1 MSKRKRS
8 TSVSASVSASASVS
22 VNNTISQPP
31 CQSLLV
37 SSKKQYI
44 PTVHNN
50 KNDIE
55 TRENAGLQHGKVI
68 VPPSRHP
75 NTALTWR
82 LLSMCKAMEKF
93 LRQLLY
99 PPPAVVD
106 STGIPIPFNLP
117 DTIDYLSLQLQL
129 IPLSWAKVMHE
140 IHWLSQQQEATLP
153 DKYAIDV
160 LLYNYRKEKQTFES
174 KQSVQQ
180 PICRT
185 NTGI

>member
-1 MSKRKRS
+1 MTKRKRS
-8 TSVSASVSASASVS
+8 TIVSVS
-22 VNNTISQPP
+22 VSVDMNISQPSS
-31 CQSLLV
+31 QSLVV

-44 PTVHNN
+44 PTVH

-75 NTALTWR
+75 NTSLTWR

-93 LRQLLY
+93 LRQLLD

-106 STGIPIPFNLP
+106 RTGIPIPFNLP
-117 DTIDYLSLQLQL
+117 DTIDYLSLQQHL

-140 IHWLSQQQEATLP
+140 IHWLSQQQQATLP

-160 LLYNYRKEKQTFES
+160 LLFNYRKEKQTFES